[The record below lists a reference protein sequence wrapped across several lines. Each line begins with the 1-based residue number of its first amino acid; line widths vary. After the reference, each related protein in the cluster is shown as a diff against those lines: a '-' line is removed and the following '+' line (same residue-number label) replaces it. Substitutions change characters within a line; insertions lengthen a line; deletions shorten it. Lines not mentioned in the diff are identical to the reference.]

1 MPALSGRPLRALSE
15 FAHAEFSFPRPDV
28 VSAEIG
34 ANRYVLPRLLPVN
47 CHLSARGRCRAGMR
61 DAGICGCRRESSF
74 HTCRKRCINSSTP

>member
-34 ANRYVLPRLLPVN
+34 ANVMFPPDCVR
-47 CHLSARGRCRAGMR
+47 
-61 DAGICGCRRESSF
+61 
-74 HTCRKRCINSSTP
+74 